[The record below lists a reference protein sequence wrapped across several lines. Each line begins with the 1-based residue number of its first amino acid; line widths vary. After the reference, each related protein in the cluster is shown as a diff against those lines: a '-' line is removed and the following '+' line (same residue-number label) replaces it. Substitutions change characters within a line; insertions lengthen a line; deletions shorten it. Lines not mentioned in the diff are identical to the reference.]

1 METVDIKQLKEELR
15 EVMGEVGIKEYSVSA
30 FYGQRGIKCIMIV
43 PAQSEEKVPGEE
55 VIRHEDIEEL

>member
-1 METVDIKQLKEELR
+1 MATVDIKQLKEELR
-15 EVMGEVGIKEYSVSA
+15 EVMLEVGIKEYIVSA

-43 PAQSEEKVPGEE
+43 PAQSEEKVPGDE

>member
-1 METVDIKQLKEELR
+1 MATVDIKQLKEELR
-15 EVMGEVGIKEYSVSA
+15 EIMGEEGIKEYSVSA

>member
-15 EVMGEVGIKEYSVSA
+15 EVMDGVGIKEYSVSA
-30 FYGQRGIKCIMIV
+30 FYGHRGIKCIMIV
-43 PAQSEEKVPGEE
+43 PAQSEEKVPREE